1 MNKSISNSDNL
12 KAARQRTVRNHNYRL
27 ILKLIKNYG
36 PISRT
41 ELAKKANVSG
51 PTVSKII
58 DHFMELELVKEGKP
72 TESSGGRKP
81 IPLIFNSRAGYV
93 LGIDVGGTNIKAAL
107 ADLDG
112 EIADRYNLAS
122 EELGTKQE
130 AINNL
135 ASFINDII
143 EKNNFN
149 KDKIIRIGLVVPGVT
164 DIFSGIVSNAPA
176 FGWQNIKIKELLE
189 DKLEIPV
196 SIENDVNA
204 AAFAEKEIG
213 NGKDYSNL
221 IFMSIGTGIG
231 LGLILN
237 NELYRGSNFAAG
249 EVGYTIID
257 TDWFNNKDIDDPGKS
272 FGCLESMAA
281 APGIVRMAEDLDI
294 IKEIAD
300 QNNIS
305 SSEVSSKDII
315 NYARVNNKK
324 ALKLID
330 DLTTYLAAGIVNI
343 SVLINPEAIF
353 LSGGVMEAGDILLDR
368 IKEKV
373 SKVSPFK
380 PDIMISSFGSDA
392 SLEGAL
398 ALAAKDARQ
407 DLLLQ

>member
-1 MNKSISNSDNL
+1 MNNSLGNSNNL
-12 KAARQRTVRNHNYRL
+12 KAASQRTIRNHNYRL
-27 ILKLIKNYG
+27 ILKLIKNDG
-36 PISRT
+36 PISRA

-81 IPLIFNSRAGYV
+81 IPLIFNSSAGYV

-107 ADLDG
+107 ANLDG
-112 EIADRYNLAS
+112 EIVDEFNLAS
-122 EELGTKQE
+122 EELGVGQA
-130 AINNL
+130 AIDNL
-135 ASFINDII
+135 AKFINDII

-149 KDKIIRIGLVVPGVT
+149 KDKIVRIGIVVPGVT
-164 DIFSGIVSNAPA
+164 NIFSGVVSNAPA
-176 FGWQNIKIKELLE
+176 FGWQDIRIKELLE

-213 NGKDYSNL
+213 NGQDYSSL

-257 TDWFNNKDIDDPGKS
+257 IEWFNNEDIEDPGKS

-281 APGIVRMAEDLDI
+281 APGIVKMAQDLNI
-294 IKEIAD
+294 IEEIANK
-300 QNNIS
+300 NNIS
-305 SSEVSSKDII
+305 KFEVSSKDII
-315 NYARVNNKK
+315 NYAKANNEK

-353 LSGGVMEAGDILLDR
+353 LSGGVMEAGDILLNR

-373 SKVSPFK
+373 SKVSPFS
-380 PDIMISSFGSDA
+380 PDIMISSFRSDA